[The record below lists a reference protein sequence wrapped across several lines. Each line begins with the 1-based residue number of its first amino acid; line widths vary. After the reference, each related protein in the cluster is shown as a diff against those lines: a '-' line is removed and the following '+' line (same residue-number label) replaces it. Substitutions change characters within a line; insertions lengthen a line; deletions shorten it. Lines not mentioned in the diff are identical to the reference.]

1 MVRAIPFLLASA
13 VLAGCVQEPGPTV
26 RTGASAAGFPG
37 PAASQRKIA
46 VLLPLTGQNAALGRD
61 LLRAVQLALGT
72 EGPQPDVQ
80 DTGST
85 PTGATIATQAAVA
98 NGDTVIVGPL
108 TAPETAAA
116 AAVAGSLPI
125 LAFTSDRN
133 QGRPGVWALGI
144 TPQQQV
150 ARLVQALSQAG
161 KVNIA
166 AVLPSNAFG
175 DALADGLTRSTAAVG
190 DATPNIKRY
199 PTGRTSAL
207 DAALRDVS
215 DFANRTALANP
226 PGLDAT
232 DPTTGATPAPTPPA
246 PASNAPVPPAPFDAL
261 LLAESGAALQTAA
274 ADLTKY
280 QIGAPAVQVIGPGTW
295 ARDAAN
301 LGGLAG
307 AWYAAPD
314 PTTRG
319 AFEQVYTA
327 TYGSPPPSFASIAY
341 DAAELARVAAGNPAA
356 LTQTGGFRG
365 ADGPIALRP
374 NGQVVRGLAV
384 FAVAPG
390 GARVVQPVPASLA
403 SGS

>member
-13 VLAGCVQEPGPTV
+13 VLAGCVQ
-26 RTGASAAGFPG
+26 APG
-37 PAASQRKIA
+37 PAAGPGASATGFPGATPSQRKIA
-46 VLLPLTGQNAALGRD
+46 VLLPLTGPNAALGRD

-85 PTGATIATQAAVA
+85 PTGATTATQAAVSH
-98 NGDTVIVGPL
+98 GDVVIVGPL

-116 AAVAGSLPI
+116 AAVAGAIPI
-125 LAFTSDRN
+125 LAFTSDQN

-161 KVNIA
+161 KANIA
-166 AVLPSNAFG
+166 AVLPDNAFG
-175 DALADGLTRSTAAVG
+175 NALADGLTRSTAAVG

-199 PTGRTSAL
+199 PTGRSSAL

-215 DFANRTALANP
+215 DFENRTALANP

-232 DPTTGATPAPTPPA
+232 DPATGAAPAPPA
-246 PASNAPVPPAPFDAL
+246 PAGPLPPAPFDAL
-261 LLAESGAALQTAA
+261 LLAEGGSALQTAA
-274 ADLTKY
+274 SGLTKY

-314 PTTRG
+314 PATRG

-327 TYGSPPPSFASIAY
+327 TYGTPPPSFASIAY

-356 LTQTGGFRG
+356 LMQSGGFRG

-384 FAVAPG
+384 FAVGREGP
-390 GARVVQPVPASLA
+390 RVVQPVPASLA